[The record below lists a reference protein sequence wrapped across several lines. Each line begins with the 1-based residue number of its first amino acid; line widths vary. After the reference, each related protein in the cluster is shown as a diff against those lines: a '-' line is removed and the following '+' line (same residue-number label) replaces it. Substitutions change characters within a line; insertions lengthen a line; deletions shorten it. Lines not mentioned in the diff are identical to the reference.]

1 MIDEINRGNSAG
13 IFGSFFQ
20 LLDRNSDGWSSY
32 GVKISQM
39 EFARFTELVFP
50 ELRGHSSEKAKEIVD
65 EMKMIS
71 ETNRSVEKQK
81 KLNVLLDTFK
91 DTNYSVD
98 LKLAI
103 ENFTDQQIL
112 GYLNKQEIKLPPNL
126 SIIGTM
132 NTSDNSIYYMDS
144 AFKRRWDWEF
154 INVKYGQEDAEKS
167 RRDDTVPRK
176 LESTNTR
183 WVEFVDSLNE
193 FLKFNHGQIRKI
205 EDKQIGYFFIKDDI
219 ISDEKI
225 RNKLMFFLWDSVFS
239 TDKRPLSKLLKPFD
253 LVTFG
258 DFSERSV
265 QFCRAIIDKQ
275 WKQNV

>member
-1 MIDEINRGNSAG
+1 
-13 IFGSFFQ
+13 
-20 LLDRNSDGWSSY
+20 
-32 GVKISQM
+32 M